1 MKIRALIAHGAAIGA
16 LAAGGLTLTTGT
28 AQAAINCGAI
38 RTQISAT
45 QNFLYW
51 DFQYQETYL
60 EIGDWEQA
68 AYWGALVAD
77 DIEAID
83 NLQNQFRAAHCA

>member
-1 MKIRALIAHGAAIGA
+1 VKIRTLIAQCAAIGA

-28 AQAAINCGAI
+28 AQAAVNCNTI

-51 DFQYQETYL
+51 DFDYQETYL
-60 EIGDWEQA
+60 MIGDWEQA
-68 AYWGALVAD
+68 DYWGGLVAD
-77 DIEAID
+77 NIAAID
-83 NLQNQFRAAHCA
+83 NLQSQLRIAHCA